1 MDIVSGMKIFVAVV
15 DNGSFSSAADRLD
28 VSRAMT
34 SKSMAA
40 LEQHLGTRLLN
51 RTTRRLSLTEAGMAF
66 YERSVQILAD
76 IWEAEQVA
84 GRMATE
90 PGGTLKVTMPLAY
103 GLHRLGPV
111 IAEYGKRYP
120 HVKMNLSLSDRKVD
134 LVEEGY
140 DVAIRIGK
148 LPESGLIAR
157 KLGTVHGVVVGAPD
171 YLERHGR
178 PVVPAD
184 FEGNK
189 CLGYK
194 LASLGDEW
202 RLQGPDGIVSVRS
215 TGSIKADNG
224 DMLRLAAVAGSGL
237 ILQPWFIIEE
247 DVRVGRLE
255 RVLEGYTSEELG
267 IYAVYPSR
275 RYLSAKVRTF
285 VDFVFEEFDSSA
297 NLRPA
302 VGYSDLY

>member
-28 VSRAMT
+28 LSRAMA
-34 SKSMAA
+34 SKSVAA
-40 LEQHLGTRLLN
+40 LEAHLGTRLLN
-51 RTTRRLSLTEAGMAF
+51 RTTRRLSLTEAGVAF

-90 PGGTLKVTMPLAY
+90 PRGALKVTMPLAY

-111 IAEYGKRYP
+111 IAAYARRYP
-120 HVKMNLSLSDRKVD
+120 QVTLNLSLSDRKVD

-157 KLGTVHGVVVGAPD
+157 KLGTVHGVVAGAPD
-171 YLERHGR
+171 YFERHGR
-178 PVVPAD
+178 PIVPAD
-184 FEGNK
+184 LAGHV
-189 CLGYK
+189 CLGYS
-194 LASLGDEW
+194 LASQSDEW
-202 RLQGPDGIVSVRS
+202 RLQGPNGIVSVRS
-215 TGSIKADNG
+215 TGIIKADNG
-224 DMLRLAAVAGSGL
+224 DLLRQAAVAGSGL
-237 ILQPWFIIEE
+237 IFQPWFIVEE
-247 DVRVGRLE
+247 DVRAGRLE
-255 RVLEGYTSEELG
+255 RVLEEYTSEELG

-285 VDFVFEEFDSSA
+285 VDFIFEELQ
-297 NLRPA
+297 LRQ
-302 VGYSDLY
+302 

>member
-1 MDIVSGMKIFVAVV
+1 MRMMDIVSGMQIFVAVV

-28 VSRAMT
+28 MSRAMA
-34 SKSMAA
+34 SKSVAA
-40 LEQHLGTRLLN
+40 LEAHLGTRLLN

-76 IWEAEQVA
+76 IWDAEQVA

-90 PGGTLKVTMPLAY
+90 PRGALKVTMPLAY
-103 GLHRLGPV
+103 GLHRLGPL
-111 IAEYGKRYP
+111 IAAYARRYP
-120 HVKMNLSLSDRKVD
+120 QVTLNLSLSDRKVD

-148 LPESGLIAR
+148 LPESGLVAR

-171 YLERHGR
+171 YFERHGR
-178 PVVPAD
+178 PKVPAD
-184 FEGNK
+184 LAGHV
-189 CLGYK
+189 CLGY
-194 LASLGDEW
+194 SLTSQGDEW

-215 TGSIKADNG
+215 TGAIKADNG
-224 DMLRLAAVAGSGL
+224 DMLRQAAVAGSGL
-237 ILQPWFIIEE
+237 IFQPWFIVEE
-247 DVRVGRLE
+247 DVRTGRLE
-255 RVLEGYTSEELG
+255 RVLEDYASEEMG

-285 VDFVFEEFDSSA
+285 VDFILEALKGEQ
-297 NLRPA
+297 
-302 VGYSDLY
+302 

>member
-1 MDIVSGMKIFVAVV
+1 MRVMDIVSGMKIFVAVV

-28 VSRAMT
+28 MSRAMA
-34 SKSMAA
+34 SKSVAA
-40 LEQHLGTRLLN
+40 LEAHLGTRLLN
-51 RTTRRLSLTEAGMAF
+51 RTTRQLSLTEAGVAF

-90 PGGTLKVTMPLAY
+90 PRGALKVTMPLAY

-111 IAEYGKRYP
+111 IAAYARRYP
-120 HVKMNLSLSDRKVD
+120 QVTLNLSLSDRKVD

-171 YLERHGR
+171 YLERQGR
-178 PVVPAD
+178 PKVPAD
-184 FEGNK
+184 LADHL
-189 CLGYK
+189 CLGYS

-202 RLQGPDGIVSVRS
+202 RLQGPGGIVSVRS
-215 TGSIKADNG
+215 SGSIRADSG

-237 ILQPWFIIEE
+237 IFQPWFIVEE
-247 DVRVGRLE
+247 DVRARRLE
-255 RVLEGYTSEELG
+255 RVLKDYTSEELG

-285 VDFVFEEFDSSA
+285 VDFMFEQLEM
-297 NLRPA
+297 
-302 VGYSDLY
+302 

>member
-15 DNGSFSSAADRLD
+15 DAGSFSAAADRLD
-28 VSRAMT
+28 MSRAMA
-34 SKSMAA
+34 SKSVAA
-40 LEQHLGTRLLN
+40 LEAHLGTRLLN
-51 RTTRRLSLTEAGMAF
+51 RTTRRLSVTETGMAF

-76 IWEAEQVA
+76 IAEAEQLA

-90 PGGTLKVTMPLAY
+90 PRGTLKVAMPLAY

-111 IAEYGKRYP
+111 IADYAKRYP
-120 HVKMNLSLSDRKVD
+120 QVKLNLSLSDRKAD

-157 KLGTVHGVVVGAPD
+157 KLGSVQGVIVGAPA
-171 YLERHGR
+171 YLESHGR
-178 PVVPAD
+178 PGMPAD
-184 FEGNK
+184 LANHM
-189 CLGYK
+189 CLGYA
-194 LASLGDEW
+194 LADQGDEW

-215 TGSIKADNG
+215 TGSIRADNG
-224 DMLRLAAVAGSGL
+224 DMLRLAAIAGCGL
-237 ILQPWFIIEE
+237 IFEPWFIVDA
-247 DVRVGRLE
+247 DVRAGRLE
-255 RVLEGYTSEELG
+255 RVLENYTSEELG

-285 VDFVFEEFDSSA
+285 VDFLLEQ
-297 NLRPA
+297 LGPA
-302 VGYSDLY
+302 S

>member
-15 DNGSFSSAADRLD
+15 DNGSFSTAADRLD
-28 VSRAMT
+28 ISRAMA
-34 SKSMAA
+34 SKSVAA

-51 RTTRRLSLTEAGMAF
+51 RTTRRLSLTEAGRAF
-66 YERSVQILAD
+66 YERCLQILAD

-103 GLHRLGPV
+103 GLHRLGSV
-111 IAEYGKRYP
+111 IAEYAKRYP
-120 HVKMNLSLSDRKVD
+120 RVKMNLSLSDRKVD

-157 KLGTVHGVVVGAPD
+157 KLGTIHGVIVGAPD

-184 FEGNK
+184 LECHM
-189 CLGYK
+189 CLGYS
-194 LASLGDEW
+194 LASQGDEW

-237 ILQPWFIIEE
+237 ILQPWFIVEE
-247 DVRVGRLE
+247 EVRVGRLE
-255 RVLEGYTSEELG
+255 RVLEAYTSEELG

-285 VDFVFEEFDSSA
+285 VDFVFEELEPRQQPDVSS
-297 NLRPA
+297 
-302 VGYSDLY
+302 

>member
-1 MDIVSGMKIFVAVV
+1 MDIVSNMKIFTAVV
-15 DNGSFSSAADRLD
+15 DNGSFATAANRLD
-28 VSRAMT
+28 MSRAMA
-34 SKSMAA
+34 SKSVAA
-40 LEQHLGTRLLN
+40 LEEHLGTRLLN

-84 GRMATE
+84 GATATE
-90 PGGTLKVTMPLAY
+90 PHGTLKVTMPLAY

-111 IAEYGKRYP
+111 IAGYARRYP
-120 HVKMNLSLSDRKVD
+120 RVKMNLSLSDRKVD
-134 LVEEGY
+134 LIEEGY

-157 KLGTVHGVVVGAPD
+157 KLGTVHGVIAGAPD
-171 YLERHGR
+171 YLERQGR
-178 PVVPAD
+178 PKAPAD
-184 FEGNK
+184 LADHV
-189 CLGYK
+189 CLGYS

-202 RLQGPDGIVSVRS
+202 RLQGPGEVVSVRS
-215 TGSIKADNG
+215 SGSIKADNG

-237 ILQPWFIIEE
+237 IFQPWFIVEE
-247 DVRVGRLE
+247 DVRAGRLE
-255 RVLEGYTSEELG
+255 RVLEDYTSEELG

-285 VDFVFEEFDSSA
+285 VDFVFEQ
-297 NLRPA
+297 LQI
-302 VGYSDLY
+302 